1 MSCQIFFSF
10 FYHFHCLQLPLQ
22 IFFSIVLLTLS
33 KIVIFLSK
41 VSSSFIPKQICLVL
55 SPCLSNQISRRNKHM
70 DLIVL
75 LPLWP
80 RKYLKSSL
88 PKGSLI
94 DTTILMISIYFI
106 KIRGFF
112 DEICVLWLKCN
123 QISNIFYPFLF
134 IVLLFL

>member
-1 MSCQIFFSF
+1 MLCQIFFSF
-10 FYHFHCLQLPLQ
+10 FYHFHCLQLSLQ

-55 SPCLSNQISRRNKHM
+55 SPFLSNQISRRNKHM

-88 PKGSLI
+88 PKGSLT
-94 DTTILMISIYFI
+94 DTTILIISISFI
-106 KIRGFF
+106 KIRGFL

-134 IVLLFL
+134 IVLFFL